1 MAPMAPMATVLS
13 TAKRRALRRRQSAGA
28 AMFVVAMTMAVLVS
42 VGVYALAATANE
54 TRTSGNER
62 QSTQTHYLADYGI
75 VGAAHEVTSS
85 RAQFF
90 LTQMMSP
97 TYRDSLCTSLP
108 NLASAPAPFSG
119 YAAYPQMLACKR
131 MGSAELGMT
140 WTPPALAIAGGLVP
154 YTGTAAYT
162 KADAPGSLGPVPMTA
177 DFYVELTEPTQANAP
192 AQYALNLS
200 FCFIEMTVSST
211 GITQPVVNTSAFSG
225 AGALAVAS
233 SQYGSEGLET
243 ERARLVAGPVQCPR

>member
-1 MAPMAPMATVLS
+1 MATVVLHL
-13 TAKRRALRRRQSAGA
+13 AKRRALRRRQSAGA

-42 VGVYALAATANE
+42 VGVYALAAAANE
-54 TRTSGNER
+54 TRTAGNER

-75 VGAAHEVTSS
+75 VGAAHEVTSA

-108 NLASAPAPFSG
+108 SPPAA
-119 YAAYPQMLACKR
+119 YATYPQMLACKR

-140 WTPPALAIAGGLVP
+140 WTLPITVA

-162 KADAPGSLGPVPMTA
+162 AADPPGSLGPVPMTA
-177 DFYVELTEPTQANAP
+177 DFYVELTEPTQVNAP
-192 AQYALNLS
+192 PQYALNLS
-200 FCFIEMTVSST
+200 FCFIEVTASST
-211 GITQPVVNTSAFSG
+211 GITQPVVNTSAFTG
-225 AGALAVAS
+225 ETVTA